1 MSERQWYYAEAQER
15 RGPVGEDEVRGMAE
29 SGLIRP
35 ETLVWTAGMD
45 NWQKAAD
52 RLPAGI
58 RPSHWGG
65 DAPPPVSAPPL
76 ERSEAARQPAGA
88 DSRGPWQG
96 TGAGS
101 TQGGMRD
108 ADAPNPD
115 TFMGAVK
122 TCLSKYATFEGRAR
136 RPEFWWFALFTFAG
150 SMVASFLDV
159 AIFGAASDAGL
170 LSAVFSLAML
180 IPSIAVGVRRLHDT
194 DRVGWWYLMVF
205 IPLIGFIVL
214 LIFFIQRGTEGPNRF
229 GPEPR

>member
-1 MSERQWYYAEAQER
+1 MSERQWYYAEGQER
-15 RGPVGEDEVRGMAE
+15 RGPVGEDQVRGMAE

-35 ETLVWTAGMD
+35 ETLVWSAGME
-45 NWQKAAD
+45 NWQKAGD
-52 RLPAGI
+52 TLPTGV
-58 RPSHWGG
+58 RPDHWGG
-65 DAPPPVSAPPL
+65 DAPPPISAPPL
-76 ERSEAARQPAGA
+76 QQTGPASQPERAQ
-88 DSRGPWQG
+88 SRRPWQE
-96 TGAGS
+96 
-101 TQGGMRD
+101 TQREAPARD
-108 ADAPNPD
+108 PNAPDPD

-122 TCLSKYATFEGRAR
+122 TCFSKYATFEGRAR

-150 SMVASFLDV
+150 SMVTSFLDV

-170 LSAVFSLAML
+170 LSALFSLAML

-214 LIFFIQRGTEGPNRF
+214 LVFFIQRGTEGPNRF